1 MNKENASGDVSSRFG
16 AQRKSGNMLLIF
28 RPRFEDWPL
37 TQSLSHCSWLREQSC
52 WNSANAPEGS
62 SSISTVID
70 SGVWM
75 SSSISVS
82 EDAEDVRVIDCG
94 EVDAE
99 GVYSN
104 GKMVRISEV
113 GILAFGKSDAMKRRS
128 PMGVKVQ
135 TSRKRSRFVCERT
148 ARAGKSQPG
157 LTETKVELATLTFD
171 DDDLAVDDGNCE

>member
-1 MNKENASGDVSSRFG
+1 
-16 AQRKSGNMLLIF
+16 
-28 RPRFEDWPL
+28 
-37 TQSLSHCSWLREQSC
+37 
-52 WNSANAPEGS
+52 
-62 SSISTVID
+62 
-70 SGVWM
+70 M

-82 EDAEDVRVIDCG
+82 EDAEEVRVIDCG

-148 ARAGKSQPG
+148 ARARRGQPG
-157 LTETKVELATLTFD
+157 LTETKVELVTLTFD